1 MLFTAMY
8 YKQSSQVDLLAEIET
23 PLVSGGRGADMLLR
37 KLWKSEAAIKMCFLL
52 FKVRVSTAASVSSKF
67 KGSKK

>member
-37 KLWKSEAAIKMCFLL
+37 KL
-52 FKVRVSTAASVSSKF
+52 
-67 KGSKK
+67 